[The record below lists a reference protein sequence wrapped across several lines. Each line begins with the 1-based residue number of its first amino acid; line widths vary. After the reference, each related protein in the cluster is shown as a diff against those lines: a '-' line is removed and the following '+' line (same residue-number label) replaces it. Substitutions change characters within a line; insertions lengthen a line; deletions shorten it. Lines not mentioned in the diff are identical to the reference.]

1 MPTQSAEPFVRSYNP
16 FNPAF
21 RDTLRSGINELIGG
35 REMGGTPTQR
45 YRAGM
50 ADLLTGAVDFAP
62 GIGDAVGVADTVQ
75 AARGGNYG
83 TAAMLGGA
91 TMLGMLP
98 VVGDAASAALKKMT
112 RSEFLGSPKIVGAFD
127 ASELRPRAIGAVEDA
142 PAEEFI
148 HGLTLRKSP
157 GGAAVF
163 DGDKVVASYNFGNTL
178 VVDPKYRKKGIAEE
192 LVYRWR
198 SAYPEPATARTRTKV
213 SQKIQENVWERMQRE
228 QASAPLEGTL
238 DMSQAARMQRAAE
251 QGFNVDMPVY
261 HGTRSDI
268 QEFSVQDQVRNRKS
282 DAPPGVFFFSSSPEI
297 AGSYSASSRSKAG
310 AANIIP
316 ANLRLQNPLV
326 VDAKGNPWSQIELNN
341 DFMSKIDPRRFPA
354 AQNKLPDGSGMDRML
369 TFSTNELAEI
379 ARRSGNYDGMVI
391 RNVYDPGTLRTKA
404 VSDTYAVFDPANI
417 RSINAAFDPSKRGS
431 ANLMAGAAGATIGLS
446 ALRNIQREEEPQPD

>member
-1 MPTQSAEPFVRSYNP
+1 
-16 FNPAF
+16 
-21 RDTLRSGINELIGG
+21 
-35 REMGGTPTQR
+35 
-45 YRAGM
+45 
-50 ADLLTGAVDFAP
+50 
-62 GIGDAVGVADTVQ
+62 
-75 AARGGNYG
+75 
-83 TAAMLGGA
+83 
-91 TMLGMLP
+91 
-98 VVGDAASAALKKMT
+98 
-112 RSEFLGSPKIVGAFD
+112 
-127 ASELRPRAIGAVEDA
+127 
-142 PAEEFI
+142 
-148 HGLTLRKSP
+148 
-157 GGAAVF
+157 
-163 DGDKVVASYNFGNTL
+163 
-178 VVDPKYRKKGIAEE
+178 
-192 LVYRWR
+192 
-198 SAYPEPATARTRTKV
+198 
-213 SQKIQENVWERMQRE
+213 
-228 QASAPLEGTL
+228 
-238 DMSQAARMQRAAE
+238 
-251 QGFNVDMPVY
+251 
-261 HGTRSDI
+261 
-268 QEFSVQDQVRNRKS
+268 
-282 DAPPGVFFFSSSPEI
+282 VFFFSSSPEI

-417 RSINAAFDPSKRGS
+417 RSVNAAFDPAKRGS